1 MEFSNLWVI
10 FNLTSIFIHSSSHM
24 LGLSGQLLTKKHFTN
39 VMLDFKHK
47 SASPVRALP
56 EALPASLNNP
66 SDQYLPQDCW
76 EVQQLGH
83 NTSGIY
89 RIKPYLS
96 SVPFFAYCQLETRGG
111 GWTVSCMLWEHHL
124 LFAQDMAVFLVNQS

>member
-1 MEFSNLWVI
+1 M
-10 FNLTSIFIHSSSHM
+10 M
-24 LGLSGQLLTKKHFTN
+24 GLSGQLLTKQHFTN
-39 VMLDFKHK
+39 VMLDFKHG
-47 SASPVRALP
+47 SASPVQ
-56 EALPASLNNP
+56 ALPASLNNP

-111 GWTVSCMLWEHHL
+111 GWTVSYML
-124 LFAQDMAVFLVNQS
+124 